1 MLREIAATYLCACA
15 RVREVHVCGCKRA
28 HTHTH
33 WVQRMRQSIRM
44 HAPLL
49 EHQLA
54 VCCILEPHGRLDL
67 RAPPPPVRHNFPRVL
82 CPPHPHPRVFDRLVA
97 GQSAKSSAA
106 PRKHA
111 QAGQGQWRR
120 PRTAVSAHERL
131 QEGLRGTARRV
142 TTRSD
147 ARGCARCT
155 APEVRRAS
163 QCHALPVTAAT
174 LHDAARS
181 TTPETGAHKLAAEQE
196 LDTGACR
203 CVLVRAGACVCCLLT
218 CDTK

>member
-1 MLREIAATYLCACA
+1 MADDLLRGQAQRAARMLREIAATYLCACA

-82 CPPHPHPRVFDRLVA
+82 CPPHTISP
-97 GQSAKSSAA
+97 GCSAPLTPILGSS
-106 PRKHA
+106 
-111 QAGQGQWRR
+111 
-120 PRTAVSAHERL
+120 TAWWPGNLQRAVLLHVS
-131 QEGLRGTARRV
+131 T
-142 TTRSD
+142 
-147 ARGCARCT
+147 
-155 APEVRRAS
+155 
-163 QCHALPVTAAT
+163 
-174 LHDAARS
+174 
-181 TTPETGAHKLAAEQE
+181 HKLGRDNGVGPGQQYLHMNVCRKVFEEQR
-196 LDTGACR
+196 G
-203 CVLVRAGACVCCLLT
+203 V
-218 CDTK
+218 